1 MVDARF
7 APYGALVLRLSLSFF
22 FFAHLYRKFAVTGFD
37 PWWNGLVKQGYADW
51 MLGYTVGAE
60 FLGAVLLLLGIYT
73 RTVSLMTL
81 PVILAVANIPHV
93 LDPRDEYTVT
103 ELRVTAWA
111 DTPTTRDDPFWSSSP
126 EVERAFLNTEDV
138 LRSDPVIGGVGR

>member
-1 MVDARF
+1 MIDTRF

-73 RTVSLMTL
+73 RTVSLLTL
-81 PVILAVANIPHV
+81 HAHRLSESPMVQ
-93 LDPRDEYTVT
+93 R
-103 ELRVTAWA
+103 
-111 DTPTTRDDPFWSSSP
+111 TPLCAPFGS
-126 EVERAFLNTEDV
+126 A
-138 LRSDPVIGGVGR
+138 

>member
-1 MVDARF
+1 MIDTRF

-22 FFAHLYRKFAVTGFD
+22 FFAHLYRKFAVIGFD

-81 PVILAVANIPHV
+81 PVILAVAYHWMVRKGFWFSDGDAEFTLAWSFMLIAHAM
-93 LDPRDEYTVT
+93 LGAGAFA
-103 ELRVTAWA
+103 LRVPTLPWERGAQRATA
-111 DTPTTRDDPFWSSSP
+111 
-126 EVERAFLNTEDV
+126 
-138 LRSDPVIGGVGR
+138 